1 MTFASAVFFLG
12 FTLLISLGIFAL
24 GLVAAASVF
33 ALIAAGI
40 DIARFV
46 SRWIRFGRMT
56 WHGFGETGRQFV
68 FCWGGV
74 ALCVLLATTD
84 LVAPRPILGDDAP
97 LDGFDLLGIA
107 LAFPAL
113 VQIMDRITRKRNT
126 HV

>member
-12 FTLLISLGIFAL
+12 FALLISLGVFAV
-24 GLVAAASVF
+24 GLVLAASVF

-46 SRWIRFGRMT
+46 SRWSRFGRMM
-56 WHGFGETGRQFV
+56 WRGFGDSGRQFL
-68 FCWGGV
+68 FCWGGF
-74 ALCVLLATTD
+74 ALCVLLGVAD
-84 LVAPRPILGDDAP
+84 LAVPRPVFPSDAP

-113 VQIMDRITRKRNT
+113 AQIVDRISRARSLRG
-126 HV
+126 